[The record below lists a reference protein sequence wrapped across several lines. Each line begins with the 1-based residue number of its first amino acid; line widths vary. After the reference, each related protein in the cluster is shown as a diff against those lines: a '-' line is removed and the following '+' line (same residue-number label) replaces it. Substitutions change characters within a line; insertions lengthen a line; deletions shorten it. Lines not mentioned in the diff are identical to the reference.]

1 MLWWAVLDTGNR
13 EVSKTISRA
22 GIMTGTGA
30 MTLEVPSMYVV
41 DAGEAG
47 LRQKS
52 SLSSRSLWFR
62 QGQGWDGL
70 GVRNT
75 G

>member
-1 MLWWAVLDTGNR
+1 MVWWPVLDTGNR
-13 EVSKTISRA
+13 ELSKTISRV

-30 MTLEVPSMYVV
+30 MTLEVPFMYVV

-52 SLSSRSLWFR
+52 SLSSRSLWFS

-70 GVRNT
+70 GVRST